1 MAQRPLINFEK
12 EIAESF
18 GRLAID
24 PVMLH
29 GLQRFAKL
37 IRQEF
42 DYVQKQPTTSPEA
55 AIGGTVLVSVTSI
68 TSSLALGIYAAKRV
82 DLISGENTVTFTD
95 KFDVPFEFGILGCVG
110 EVEGNPTLIGY
121 RYRMAD
127 VTSINFKITV
137 DAACTLTYFAIAS
150 H

>member
-24 PVMLH
+24 PGMLH

-82 DLISGENTVTFTD
+82 DLISGENTVT
-95 KFDVPFEFGILGCVG
+95 
-110 EVEGNPTLIGY
+110 
-121 RYRMAD
+121 
-127 VTSINFKITV
+127 S
-137 DAACTLTYFAIAS
+137 
-150 H
+150 